1 MASRSKLDVCG
12 SCGGFVPSAAPS
24 CVHCNASRR
33 PLFDRLRIGALGGA
47 FGGGA
52 IAFTLMACY
61 GMPPCED
68 GTRSCYD
75 TDLDDGGTELDAAR
89 DARKPDVQIRDA
101 AATDASDAGE
111 AGDAGDGG
119 EDTDAGDGG

>member
-12 SCGGFVPSAAPS
+12 SCGGFVPSAAAA

-33 PLFDRLRIGALGGA
+33 PLFERLRIGALGGA

-68 GTRSCYD
+68 GSHSCHD
-75 TDLDDGGTELDAAR
+75 FDADAGTELDAAR
-89 DARKPDVQIRDA
+89 DAKRPDVQIRDA
-101 AATDASDAGE
+101 AAGDASDDGGE
-111 AGDAGDGG
+111 GDAGDGG
-119 EDTDAGDGG
+119 DDPDAGDGG